1 VSQKSASSMPQEST
15 ANGGS
20 ATALSTFTDELELVR
35 RRRGG
40 STVPPSPEEVVGLAL
55 SGGGIRSATTSL
67 GVLQGFANAKLLN
80 QLDYLSTVSGGG
92 YIGCFVGSI
101 FARQPTGGP
110 IPATSPAQT
119 LLREDFSR
127 RSDEYQEDAEPV
139 GWSLQWL
146 RKSGRYLAPT
156 GAGDYVYA
164 LAMQL
169 RNLVA
174 VHYVLGL
181 SLVVLSL
188 IAIAVDGGVVLATED
203 LVRCYLALEVPDKI
217 LAGGGLL
224 ELALVVFVLWL
235 APSALAY
242 FAAEMRKSAPLA
254 RWWLTT
260 TFAFFVVSIVFFA
273 LGAAF
278 VPSRHLPD
286 RNLSEQTAVAL
297 LVLSGLM
304 LLALIYL
311 LLAGA
316 VVYRRIRLQSA
327 TSGAPASAPPT
338 TVPFFLLAIR
348 VQLTQV
354 SAVGLSCFLALLI
367 AAGTLWLVD
376 CLISY
381 RSGGSSLHPAAWL
394 GAIPLALRYLVNALP
409 KKKKDNEDPS
419 KYLDLAVT
427 AIGILAFAVLVVAW
441 TTVSKLA
448 VEQWDGSCAAL
459 AIALVLLA
467 WLAFGT
473 GRSFQFLNLT
483 TIQRMYA
490 SRISRAYLGATN
502 PARAA
507 AGDNIWQSISDSHP
521 KDDFTRR
528 DYYADHI
535 WNYGAP
541 VHLINVTINQTVSP
555 TDPLVQRDRKGC
567 PLVVTPVALGVD
579 GRWYKW
585 APLTSTQKKLE
596 DLSIGSWIGIS
607 GAAFTTGLGRATT
620 LGKSLLLT
628 IANVR
633 LGHWWRAWPEEP
645 TKVKG
650 GLLSLPGRALTW
662 LLTTQKYLASEMF
675 ARYSGSQLNYWYL
688 SDGGHFENTAA
699 YELLRRRIGLIVV
712 SDNGADPDY
721 ENQDLANLIRLAR
734 IDFAYEFLQLRRS
747 DFEPLDGIDRFVN
760 GIADPGEVKRGDGKD
775 GRCFSVFYAFRSHE
789 PSEFERGSAIIVI
802 KPRLIE
808 GAPADVLEY
817 AKESETFPQE
827 TTADQF
833 FKEGQWESYRR
844 LGVALCAGLA
854 PPRLDNEAA
863 PAGFFPS
870 LRERIIRAA
879 KANRP
884 GKSGTEKVA

>member
-1 VSQKSASSMPQEST
+1 MSQQSASSTPQENT
-15 ANGGS
+15 TEGGS
-20 ATALSTFTDELELVR
+20 ATALSTFTDELELVQK
-35 RRRGG
+35 RRGG
-40 STVPPSPEEVVGLAL
+40 SAAPPSPEEVVGLAL

-80 QLDYLSTVSGGG
+80 QFDYLSTVSGGG

-101 FARQPTGGP
+101 FARQPSGGP
-110 IPATSPAQT
+110 IPSTSPAED

-127 RSDEYQEDAEPV
+127 RSDKYREDAEPV

-156 GAGDYVYA
+156 GAGDYIYA

-181 SLVVLSL
+181 SLVILSL
-188 IAIAVDGGVVLATED
+188 IAIAIDGGVARATED
-203 LVRCYLALEVPDKI
+203 LVRCFLAVEVPDKI

-224 ELALVVFVLWL
+224 ELALLVFVLWV

-242 FAAEMRKSAPLA
+242 FAAEMPKRASLA

-260 TFAFFVVSIVFFA
+260 TFAFFVASIVVFV

-278 VPSRHLPD
+278 VPSRHLSD

-297 LVLSGLM
+297 AVLSGLM

-316 VVYRRIRLQSA
+316 VVYRRIGRQSA
-327 TSGAPASAPPT
+327 ASGAPASAPLAT
-338 TVPFFLLAIR
+338 LPFFLLAIR

-354 SAVGLSCFLALLI
+354 SAVGLSCFLALLT
-367 AAGTLWLVD
+367 AAGVLWLVD
-376 CLISY
+376 WLLSHL
-381 RSGGSSLHPAAWL
+381 SGVLPHPAWL
-394 GAIPLALRYLVNALP
+394 VAVPVALRYLVNAMP

-427 AIGILAFAVLVVAW
+427 AIGILAFAGLVVAW
-441 TTVSKLA
+441 TIVSKLA
-448 VEQWDGSCAAL
+448 LGQWDGSYAAL
-459 AIALVLLA
+459 AIALGMLG
-467 WLAFGT
+467 WLAIGT

-507 AGDNIWQSISDSHP
+507 AGGNIWQSISDSHP

-535 WNYGAP
+535 WKYGAP

-567 PLVVTPVALGVD
+567 PLVVTPVAVGVD

-585 APLTSTQKKLE
+585 ARLTSIQNNLE
-596 DLSIGSWIGIS
+596 DLSVGSWIGIS

-645 TKVKG
+645 IKVKR
-650 GLLSLPGRALTW
+650 GLLSAPGRALTW

-675 ARYSGSQLNYWYL
+675 ARYSGSQQNYWYL

-699 YELLRRRIGLIVV
+699 YELLRRRVGLIVV

-747 DFEPLDGIDRFVN
+747 DFEPLDGDRFVN
-760 GIADPGEVKRGDGKD
+760 GIVDPGESKRGDGKD
-775 GRCFSVFYAFRSHE
+775 GRCFSVFYAFRSRE

-870 LRERIIRAA
+870 LRERIMRAA
-879 KANRP
+879 KASRA

>member
-1 VSQKSASSMPQEST
+1 MPEENTTEGGAAS
-15 ANGGS
+15 
-20 ATALSTFTDELELVR
+20 ALSTFTDELELVR

-40 STVPPSPEEVVGLAL
+40 ASALPSPEDVVGLAL

-67 GVLQGFANAKLLN
+67 GVLQGFANAKLLSRF
-80 QLDYLSTVSGGG
+80 DYLSTVSGGG

-101 FARQPTGGP
+101 FARQPPGGSAP
-110 IPATSPAQT
+110 TTSPAED

-127 RSDEYQEDAEPV
+127 RSDDYRQSAIPV

-164 LAMQL
+164 LALQL

-181 SLVVLSL
+181 TLIMISL
-188 IAIAVDGGVVLATED
+188 IAIAVDGVVVWAT
-203 LVRCYLALEVPDKI
+203 VRFLPAVKLPGEI
-217 LAGGGLL
+217 AAGGGLL
-224 ELALVVFVLWL
+224 KLALLVFALWL

-242 FAAEMRKSAPLA
+242 FAAEMPKRASLA
-254 RWWLTT
+254 LWWRTT
-260 TFAFFVVSIVFFA
+260 TFAFFVVSIVVFA

-278 VPSRHLPD
+278 VPSRYLLD
-286 RNLSEQTAVAL
+286 RNLSEQLAVMLA
-297 LVLSGLM
+297 VLSGFM
-304 LLALIYL
+304 LLALVYL
-311 LLAGA
+311 LLAGV
-316 VVYRRIRLQSA
+316 VVYRRTGLQGTGSGA
-327 TSGAPASAPPT
+327 TSSAPPT
-338 TVPFFLLAIR
+338 TVPFLLLGIR
-348 VQLTQV
+348 VELTQV
-354 SAVGLSCFLALLI
+354 SAVALSCFLALLV
-367 AAGTLWLVD
+367 AAGVLWLVD
-376 CLISY
+376 CLFHLP
-381 RSGGSSLHPAAWL
+381 RVGGLHLAWL
-394 GAIPLALRYLVNALP
+394 GAVPVALRYLVNALP
-409 KKKKDNEDPS
+409 KKKKDNEEPA

-427 AIGILAFAVLVVAW
+427 AIGLLAFAVLVVAW
-441 TTVSKLA
+441 ATVSKL
-448 VEQWDGSCAAL
+448 VVRQWDGSSTTL
-459 AIALVLLA
+459 AIALSLLI
-467 WLAFGT
+467 WLAIGT

-502 PARAA
+502 PAREQTVN
-507 AGDNIWQSISDSHP
+507 NIWQSISDSHP
-521 KDDFTRR
+521 KDDFTRA

-535 WNYGAP
+535 WKYRAP

-567 PLVVTPVALGVD
+567 PLVVTPAALGVD

-585 APLTSTQKKLE
+585 GPLAAARKNLE
-596 DLSIGSWIGIS
+596 ALSVGSWIGIS

-633 LGHWWRAWPEEP
+633 LGHWWSAWPEDP
-645 TKVKG
+645 IKVKG
-650 GLLSLPGRALTW
+650 GPLSIPPRALSW

-675 ARYSGSQLNYWYL
+675 ARYRGSQLNHWYL

-699 YELLRRRIGLIVV
+699 YELLRRRVGLIVI
-712 SDNGADPDY
+712 SDNGADPAY
-721 ENQDLANLIRLAR
+721 ENQDLANLIRLTR
-734 IDFAYEFLQLRRS
+734 IDFAYEFLQLSRS
-747 DFEPLDGIDRFVN
+747 DFGQGSNDPFVDGI
-760 GIADPGEVKRGDGKD
+760 IDPGECNRGDGKD
-775 GRCFSVFYAFRSHE
+775 SRCFSIFYAFRSHE
-789 PSEFERGSAIIVI
+789 PPEFERGSAIIVI

-827 TTADQF
+827 ATADQF

-854 PPRLDNEAA
+854 PPRLDGDA
-863 PAGFFPS
+863 PDNRYFS
-870 LRERIIRAA
+870 TLREKIVRAA
-879 KANRP
+879 RRSFP
-884 GKSGTEKVA
+884 VVHGTEKIE